1 MVQGH
6 THTLSK
12 HKLALFKVHSVHV
25 YARIHAKKSTYRSQR
40 KNRTVEAHLLRV
52 QRKMLLPHLHAYFGG
67 TALAL
72 DAGSL
77 RCTHKC

>member
-1 MVQGH
+1 MS
-6 THTLSK
+6 TLE
-12 HKLALFKVHSVHV
+12 
-25 YARIHAKKSTYRSQR
+25 YMQKKSTYRSQR